1 MNEADAALPA
11 QVDGAMLAATS
22 YKTSAG
28 GKDMNKIKAAVLA
41 HYTFVVPAQAGTQEA
56 LLDTRPGL
64 IPAGAGSN
72 ARV

>member
-1 MNEADAALPA
+1 
-11 QVDGAMLAATS
+11 
-22 YKTSAG
+22 
-28 GKDMNKIKAAVLA
+28 MNKIKAAVLA

-72 ARV
+72 ARVWRFSGITPLSVTAFC

>member
-1 MNEADAALPA
+1 
-11 QVDGAMLAATS
+11 MLAATS
-22 YKTSAG
+22 YKTSG
-28 GKDMNKIKAAVLA
+28 GGDDMNKIKAAVLA

-64 IPAGAGSN
+64 IPAVADSN